1 MVILPSGNVGIGTTA
16 PAYKL
21 DVAGSG
27 RFTSNLTVSGTATVG
42 NLKATG
48 KLFIPSYNGNDV
60 YDLYISNAPIAG
72 EAPSGSSGIDEA
84 ELWSILTDNAGGE
97 RIAKAHLPLDTVYD
111 ADLTSALGG
120 YALKSDLDSYYTKTD
135 ADERYVL
142 LSSYTAAD
150 VLAKI
155 KTVDGSGSGLDA
167 DLLDGQHG
175 EWYQKNGLSFSYIS
189 ADTGNAIDLNTD
201 LQDGGIAHNYYG
213 PSGWINAPDGMGYGS
228 AIQLGSTC
236 KYGSV
241 KNALFGQFAWGI
253 NHNTENPTR
262 HLWFRAANNLGFA
275 NDWHKIAFTDGN
287 VASATKLQNARTL
300 WGQPFDGTA
309 NVSGDMV
316 NVGDITMLND
326 AEIRLVSL
334 SNRKAVLS
342 GGSLSFDYSGLT
354 GGWTA
359 ETYVTTG
366 DTSQVIAG
374 AYGGSSTVNYL
385 YYGGTNTS
393 PRMVIL
399 PSGNVG
405 IGTTAPAY
413 KLDVAGTGRF
423 TNDLTVGGYLYIG
436 DSYLYNNT
444 SVGLGFGV
452 GGTTRLMLTDSELR
466 FSNKQLALGSSSQR
480 WSNVYSVM
488 GNFSGAVSMG
498 STLSVSGTATV
509 GNLKATGKLF
519 IPSTSGNDV
528 YDLYISNTPIAGTA
542 PELAA
547 EVETL
552 KILSTA
558 TEAHLSF
565 AATSY
570 AYITS
575 QGDFAF
581 IPDGQSTSASRA
593 DLIVSNGYVRPG
605 STGVTYLGMASARW
619 ATLYCG
625 SANLSATLYVSG
637 NSTMAGD
644 LTVSGEFSN
653 PTSSSR
659 EVKDVIAPA
668 TTYSQRLAM
677 MGTVIDFRYNGK
689 ISRDRSVHTGLIY
702 ESVRDIMPAMCLMQ
716 DGYGALNYLCPDYI
730 NTIAGAVQ
738 EHTDEIA
745 ALKKRIAELENEVKQ
760 LKAA

>member
-1 MVILPSGNVGIGTTA
+1 
-16 PAYKL
+16 
-21 DVAGSG
+21 
-27 RFTSNLTVSGTATVG
+27 
-42 NLKATG
+42 
-48 KLFIPSYNGNDV
+48 
-60 YDLYISNAPIAG
+60 
-72 EAPSGSSGIDEA
+72 
-84 ELWSILTDNAGGE
+84 
-97 RIAKAHLPLDTVYD
+97 
-111 ADLTSALGG
+111 
-120 YALKSDLDSYYTKTD
+120 
-135 ADERYVL
+135 
-142 LSSYTAAD
+142 
-150 VLAKI
+150 
-155 KTVDGSGSGLDA
+155 
-167 DLLDGQHG
+167 
-175 EWYQKNGLSFSYIS
+175 
-189 ADTGNAIDLNTD
+189 
-201 LQDGGIAHNYYG
+201 
-213 PSGWINAPDGMGYGS
+213 MGYGS
-228 AIQLGSTC
+228 AIQLGSTY

-241 KNALFGQFAWGI
+241 KGVLFGQFAWDI
-253 NHNTENPTR
+253 NHNTENHPTKR
-262 HLWFRAANNLGFA
+262 LWFRAANNLGFA
-275 NDWHKIAFTDGN
+275 NDWHQIAFTDGN

-309 NVSGDMV
+309 NVSGDMTG
-316 NVGDITMLND
+316 VGNITMLND
-326 AEIRLVSL
+326 AKIKLTTYQST
-334 SNRKAVLS
+334 RKAVLS
-342 GGSLSFDYSGLT
+342 GSSLKFDYSGLT

-366 DTSQVIAG
+366 DTTQVLAG
-374 AYGGSSTVNYL
+374 AYGSAGAVNYL
-385 YYGGTNTS
+385 YYGGTYTS

-558 TEAHLSF
+558 TEAHMSF
-565 AATSY
+565 SATSY
-570 AYITS
+570 AYLVS

-659 EVKDVIAPA
+659 QLKDIMAPA
-668 TTYSQRLAM
+668 ASYAQRLAAL
-677 MGTVIDFRYNGK
+677 GRVTDYRYK
-689 ISRDRSVHTGLIY
+689 ADADRTVHTGLIY
-702 ESVRDIMPAMCLMQ
+702 ENVISAMPAMCSVK